1 MMTKGKDGSE
11 QVRIRT
17 EYAEY
22 IRAEGERLEKSFL
35 STLYWIVDNYRAQQK
50 GVQTPVVKPTVPQP
64 KAQPEV
70 KKAEEPKPLNQD
82 EILDNLSEFE

>member
-50 GVQTPVVKPTVPQP
+50 GIQTPVITSTIPSVISKQ
-64 KAQPEV
+64 EV
-70 KKAEEPKPLNQD
+70 KKSEESKVLSQE
-82 EILDNLSEFE
+82 EILPNLSEFE

>member
-22 IRAEGERLEKSFL
+22 IRNEGERLGKSFL
-35 STLYWIVDNYRAQQK
+35 STLYWIVDNYRVQQK
-50 GVQTPVVKPTVPQP
+50 GIKTQVIAPVVQQTSVKQD
-64 KAQPEV
+64 V
-70 KKAEEPKPLNQD
+70 KKSSDTEELNNEQ
-82 EILDNLSEFE
+82 ILDNVSEFE

>member
-35 STLYWIVDNYRAQQK
+35 STLYWIIDNYRVQQK
-50 GVQTPVVKPTVPQP
+50 GIQAQVIPSAIPQP

-70 KKAEEPKPLNQD
+70 KKAEETKPLSQS
-82 EILDNLSEFE
+82 EISVDLSEFE